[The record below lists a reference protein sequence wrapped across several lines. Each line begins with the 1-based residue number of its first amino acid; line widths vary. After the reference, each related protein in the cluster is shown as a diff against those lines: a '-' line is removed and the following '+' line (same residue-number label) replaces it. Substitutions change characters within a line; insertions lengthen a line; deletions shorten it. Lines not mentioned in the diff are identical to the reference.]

1 MPTGGYKFGVTR
13 REFRQRALPL
23 VRRDMRTVRER
34 LRPHRRADF
43 GEPRCNP
50 GMCVRCVGVCLVCS
64 LGSLGLPGLGS
75 DDD

>member
-1 MPTGGYKFGVTR
+1 MPPGGYNLGVTW

-50 GMCVRCVGVCLVCS
+50 GMCVASAFV
-64 LGSLGLPGLGS
+64 
-75 DDD
+75 